1 MLNQLRFTHR
11 ILLMP
16 ILATVA
22 FLLIFIIYL
31 IGRSTEAHLMLQVE
45 SNYFPALELSHA
57 LERDMD
63 HIQRNF
69 QDAVAAS
76 DMEQLQEGKTL
87 HDALKSTLKK
97 GSQILTGK
105 EVFGKIERSFDQYY
119 ALAGGI
125 SERMIK
131 KERGEK
137 LLADLEM
144 LEKVHKDLRQQIETS
159 MAQWNT
165 QMKEDF
171 DRTRADEKKAG
182 GLFLVIFISAISLLG
197 GISFIVIRSVNQQ
210 VRQTVGVT
218 HQLAQGNLTSRVQ
231 IYKRDEIGQMGEALN
246 QAMERMTDTVKT
258 ISGNAKD
265 LAKSSES
272 LVALSQQMSGTSSTT
287 ASQARAILSHAEKVS
302 TSLQSIATSMEE
314 MNVSIKEIAQNARDA
329 ASVGGEAVK
338 LAGSTYATI
347 SKLGDSSSQIGD
359 VVRMITSIA
368 QQTNLLALNA
378 AIEAARA
385 GEAGKGFAVV
395 ANEVKDLAKKTGSAT
410 EEISQKI
417 KLIQEDTRGA
427 VTAINQISEIV
438 NQINGIQ
445 NTIAGAVEQQ
455 TTVTNNIS
463 QEINQAVSGSTEI
476 TKNMGG
482 ITESTK
488 VISEG
493 AAEARKSAE
502 DLAQMAFDLSESVGQ
517 FQCG

>member
-1 MLNQLRFTHR
+1 MLNQLKFTHR

-22 FLLIFIIYL
+22 FLLIFVIYL
-31 IGRSTEAHLMLQVE
+31 IGRSTEENLMTQVE
-45 SNYFPALELSHA
+45 SNYFPALELSHT

-63 HIQRNF
+63 QIQRNF

-76 DMEQLQEGKTL
+76 DMDQLQDAKKV
-87 HDALKSTLKK
+87 HDELKATLKK
-97 GSQILTGK
+97 GSEIKKGK
-105 EVFGKIERSFDQYY
+105 DVFEGIETSVDQYY
-119 ALAGGI
+119 ALASDV
-125 SERMIK
+125 SERMIR

-137 LLADLEM
+137 LLADLQS
-144 LEKVHKDLRQQIETS
+144 LEKVQRDLHQQIETS
-159 MAQWNT
+159 MARWNT

-171 DRTRADEKKAG
+171 EGTRADEKKAA
-182 GLFLVIFISAISLLG
+182 GLFIFIFILAIALLG
-197 GISFIVIRSVNQQ
+197 GLSYIVIRSVNLQ
-210 VRQTVGVT
+210 VQETVEVT
-218 HQLAQGNLTSRVQ
+218 HQLAQGNLASRVE
-231 IYKRDEIGQMGEALN
+231 IHKKDEIGQMGEALN

-265 LAKSSES
+265 LAKSSEA
-272 LVALSQQMSGTSSTT
+272 LVSLSQQMSGNSSTT
-287 ASQARAILSHAEKVS
+287 AAQTRAILSHAERVS
-302 TSLQSIATSMEE
+302 GSLQSIATSMEE
-314 MNVSIKEIAQNARDA
+314 MNVSIKEIAQHARDA

-338 LAGSTYATI
+338 LAENTYATI
-347 SKLGDSSSQIGD
+347 NKLGESSSQIGD

-395 ANEVKDLAKKTGSAT
+395 ANEVKDLAKKTGTAT

-417 KLIQEDTRGA
+417 KLIQEDTQGA
-427 VTAINQISEIV
+427 VSAINQISEIV

-488 VISEG
+488 AVSDG
-493 AAEARKSAE
+493 AADARTAAE
-502 DLAQMAFDLSESVGQ
+502 DLAQMATALRQSVGQ

>member
-16 ILATVA
+16 ILATIA

-31 IGRSTEAHLMLQVE
+31 IGRATEENLMKQIE
-45 SNYFPALELSHA
+45 SNYLPALELSHS
-57 LERDMD
+57 LEKNME
-63 HIQRNF
+63 HLQRNF

-76 DMEQLQEGKTL
+76 DMDQLQEGKAI
-87 HDALKSTLKK
+87 HDTLKSILKK
-97 GSQILTGK
+97 GGEITTGK
-105 EVFGKIERSFDQYY
+105 EVFEAIDKSFDHYY
-119 ALAGGI
+119 SLAGGI

-137 LLADLEM
+137 LLADLEV
-144 LEKVHKDLRQQIETS
+144 LERVQKELRQQIETS
-159 MAQWNT
+159 MAKWNT
-165 QMKEDF
+165 QMKEEF
-171 DRTRADEKKAG
+171 DRTRGDRKKAG
-182 GLFLVIFISAISLLG
+182 GLFIFIFILAIALLV

-210 VRQTVGVT
+210 VQQTVSVT
-218 HQLAQGNLTSRVQ
+218 HQLAQGNLASRVE
-231 IYKRDEIGQMGEALN
+231 INKKDEIGQMGEALN

-258 ISGNAKD
+258 ISRNAKD
-265 LAKSSES
+265 LAKSSEA
-272 LVALSQQMSGTSSTT
+272 LVTLSQQMSGNSSTT
-287 ASQARAILSHAEKVS
+287 AAQSKAILSHAEKVS
-302 TSLQSIATSMEE
+302 ASLQSIATSIEQMS
-314 MNVSIKEIAQNARDA
+314 VSIKEISQNARDA

-347 SKLGDSSSQIGD
+347 SKLGESSSQIGD

-417 KLIQEDTRGA
+417 KLIQEDTQGA

-455 TTVTNNIS
+455 TTVTNSIS

-493 AAEARKSAE
+493 AADARKSAE
-502 DLAQMAFDLSESVGQ
+502 DLAQMAFNLSNSVGQ
-517 FQCG
+517 FQCE